1 MLEIKNLNKSFKQNH
16 VLKDISF
23 KIERGEIG
31 VLLGKSGAGKT
42 TLLRCING
50 LEEFDNGKII
60 IDDKINNNSKDIL
73 TLKGKIG
80 MVFQNFNLFPHL
92 SVIENIIEAPVNV
105 FKETKKEAL
114 ERSRELLDIVDL
126 KDKEDFY
133 PYELSGGQQQRV
145 AIARACA
152 LMPKVLCFDEP
163 TSALDKDTIKSIVN
177 VMKKLKSQG
186 ITILI
191 ITHDIGFA
199 NEVADKLIT
208 ISKGV
213 VECVEE
219 VS

>member
-1 MLEIKNLNKSFKQNH
+1 MLEIKNLNKSFRQNH
-16 VLKDISF
+16 VLKDVSF
-23 KIERGEIG
+23 KIDKGEIG

-60 IDDKINNNSKDIL
+60 IDNKINNNSKDIL

-92 SVIENIIEAPVNV
+92 SVIKNIIEAPVNV
-105 FKETKKEAL
+105 FKEPKKEAL
-114 ERSRELLDIVDL
+114 DRAREILDIVDL
-126 KDKEDFY
+126 KDKEYFY

-177 VMKKLKSQG
+177 VMKRLKSQG
-186 ITILI
+186 MTILI

-199 NEVADKLIT
+199 NEVADKVIT
-208 ISKGV
+208 ISNGV